1 MFTKT
6 SLYRLLSNVTYAGK
20 IKYKNEVH
28 PGEQTGT
35 EARLAHVP
43 VKVHSRRRNRAL
55 CPWTDPRSRQRP
67 QAVAGS
73 PGTGTYG
80 PNAKGRVDEVAK
92 AWRVLDLRW
101 PALTPEGAARLV
113 DLVVERVDYDGAK
126 GKVAI
131 TYRPEGIRQLVQE
144 WILPTQEKD
153 P

>member
-1 MFTKT
+1 
-6 SLYRLLSNVTYAGK
+6 
-20 IKYKNEVH
+20 
-28 PGEQTGT
+28 
-35 EARLAHVP
+35 
-43 VKVHSRRRNRAL
+43 
-55 CPWTDPRSRQRP
+55 
-67 QAVAGS
+67 
-73 PGTGTYG
+73 
-80 PNAKGRVDEVAK
+80 VDEVAK